1 MDAAASPD
9 DALPDAA
16 ASDAA
21 PPDADGVGGLR
32 DRLLAATL
40 HHVPFD
46 GWTGRALAAGA
57 ADEGLGAADVDLAF
71 PRGVADA
78 VAHLSAWA
86 DARMLEAMAD
96 ADLGAMRTRDRVAF
110 GVSARLDV
118 LAPHKEAVRRSAA
131 WLALPGNAG
140 MGARLV
146 ARTCDAIWIAAGDTA
161 TDFNWYTKRGLLA
174 GVLAST
180 MLVWL
185 DDRSEGD
192 AETRAFLG
200 RRIEDVMRIGRAIG
214 KAPSAP
220 SLRLAER
227 LPSPARFLRQFRRR
241 TGAA

>member
-1 MDAAASPD
+1 MAQHTTTDDAAHGAEPGAD
-9 DALPDAA
+9 RGADAL
-16 ASDAA
+16 
-21 PPDADGVGGLR
+21 ADLR
-32 DRLLAATL
+32 DRLIVATL
-40 HHVPFD
+40 PHVLFD
-46 GWTGRALAAGA
+46 GWSRKALAAGA
-57 ADEGLGAADVDLAF
+57 ADEGVTTADVDLAF
-71 PRGVADA
+71 PRGVTDA

-86 DARMLEAMAD
+86 DARMLEAMAE

-110 GVSARLDV
+110 GVMARLDV
-118 LAPHKEAVRRSAA
+118 LSPHKEAVRRSAA

-146 ARTCDAIWIAAGDTA
+146 ARTCDAVWIAAGDTA

-180 MLVWL
+180 TLVWL

-192 AETRAFLG
+192 AETRAFLD

-214 KAPSAP
+214 KASSGP
-220 SLRLAER
+220 SLRLSDR

-241 TGAA
+241 AGAA